1 MSMLAP
7 SAPWATTLATMSEAR
22 AVRCAELFRPCM
34 IVSRA
39 LRQTRTTAAGKGG
52 AHLRPCP
59 QLGVL
64 SRRADHNPRAVLV
77 GRAEQLR
84 IDGAVVGEGV
94 DRGDQAPVV
103 VAPGVGGVVDVLP
116 VARVRVAVAA
126 GVRPHR
132 VPWSHRGVSQPK
144 EGGMDE

>member
-7 SAPWATTLATMSEAR
+7 SAPWATTLATMSAAS

-34 IVSRA
+34 VAGRA
-39 LRQTRTTAAGKGG
+39 LRQTRAAAKDKRAGEQKILELEL
-52 AHLRPCP
+52 APLRPCP

-64 SRRADHNPRAVLV
+64 SRRADHHPRAVLV

-94 DRGDQAPVV
+94 DRGDEAPVV

-126 GVRPHR
+126 GVRPQR
-132 VPWSHRGVSQPK
+132 VPCRPPR
-144 EGGMDE
+144 